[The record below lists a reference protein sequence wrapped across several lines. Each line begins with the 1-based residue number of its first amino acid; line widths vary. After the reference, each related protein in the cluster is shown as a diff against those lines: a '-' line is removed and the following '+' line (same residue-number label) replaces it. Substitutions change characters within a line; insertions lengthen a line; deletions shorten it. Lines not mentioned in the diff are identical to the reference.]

1 MKIYTMTETPAT
13 TDQLEFS
20 EDGKAKIPSGLNILT
35 ILTFVGCG
43 IGILFSLLT
52 PVINKFF
59 LGMMEKAQ
67 TSGADLTA
75 KQLKDMEDGKAVIA
89 LTQAN
94 MVPLMAVGIIGIALC
109 LAGAIMM
116 RKLKKDGYWI
126 YVGGELMP
134 VIGNFIILGTA
145 QFTGVTSMIIGVG
158 LPLLFVVLYTLQRKH
173 LVH

>member
-1 MKIYTMTETPAT
+1 MTDTAT
-13 TDQLEFS
+13 TTDKLEFS
-20 EDGKAKIPSGLNILT
+20 EDGKAKIPSGLNVLT

-75 KQLKDMEDGKAVIA
+75 KQLEDMEKGKAVIE

-94 MVPLMAVGIIGIALC
+94 MVPLMAVGIIGIVLC

-116 RKLKKDGYWI
+116 RKLKKDGYLL

-145 QFTGVTSMIIGVG
+145 QFTGVTSIIMGVG

>member
-1 MKIYTMTETPAT
+1 MTDAAT
-13 TDQLEFS
+13 TTDKLEFS
-20 EDGKAKIPSGLNILT
+20 EDGKTKIPSGLNVLT

-43 IGILFSLLT
+43 LGILFTLLT

-75 KQLKDMEDGKAVIA
+75 KQLEEMEKGKAVME

-94 MVPLMAVGIIGIALC
+94 MVPLMAVGIIGIVLC
-109 LAGAIMM
+109 LVGAIMM
-116 RKLKKDGYWI
+116 RKLKKDGYLL

-134 VIGNFIILGTA
+134 MIGSFIILGTA
-145 QFTGVTSMIIGVG
+145 QFTGVTSIIMVVG
-158 LPLLFVVLYTLQRKH
+158 LPLLFVILYTLQRKH

>member
-1 MKIYTMTETPAT
+1 MTDT
-13 TDQLEFS
+13 TSTSDKLEFS
-20 EDGKAKIPSGLNILT
+20 EDGKAKIPSGLNVLT

-67 TSGADLTA
+67 TSGTDLTA
-75 KQLKDMEDGKAVIA
+75 KQLEDMEKGKAVIE

-94 MVPLMAVGIIGIALC
+94 MVPLMAVGIIGIVLC

-116 RKLKKDGYWI
+116 RKLKKDGYLL

-145 QFTGVTSMIIGVG
+145 QFTGVTSIIMGVG